1 MRAPVQILHD
11 YLCRRVGQATNPDFS
26 DDFLSEW
33 ESDLKTADFP
43 QTYPGKEEVLKAL
56 QQTMTAEERSSISEN
71 DLAGAIEN
79 LLDAS
84 YYSAL
89 LPFYSER
96 LRKELL
102 PNAGYWDVEVD
113 PKAYEWKEYLGSL
126 LYERALERL
135 WRTGQSIDEA
145 VDGIRNSSDFLPG
158 NTEEGGLNL
167 EIAPPEEIRKILI
180 DRAVHYWHGEER
192 TPEMVAA
199 IIAAGRES
207 DLKIEPLLVRH
218 DEKIVDDYLYTRLG
232 LVPVTDYVLQENTFI
247 RTPIRP
253 VLEFLRSYK
262 GIKQAVDEVV
272 KTIRPEERA
281 EYLGIFELQ
290 MTMMER
296 IKELVGQAAMAYLQP
311 YFSNALRKEIR
322 QFEDDWG
329 EDLDIRKLEESE
341 YLRSILN
348 ECELKILWREGETLD
363 EVVKALRRDYDRFTV
378 WPEEFGLNLIFCS
391 EESVAKALVKRL
403 RNLHEG
409 EQLTPEMEAALKE
422 NR

>member
-1 MRAPVQILHD
+1 
-11 YLCRRVGQATNPDFS
+11 
-26 DDFLSEW
+26 
-33 ESDLKTADFP
+33 
-43 QTYPGKEEVLKAL
+43 
-56 QQTMTAEERSSISEN
+56 
-71 DLAGAIEN
+71 
-79 LLDAS
+79 
-84 YYSAL
+84 
-89 LPFYSER
+89 
-96 LRKELL
+96 
-102 PNAGYWDVEVD
+102 
-113 PKAYEWKEYLGSL
+113 
-126 LYERALERL
+126 
-135 WRTGQSIDEA
+135 
-145 VDGIRNSSDFLPG
+145 
-158 NTEEGGLNL
+158 
-167 EIAPPEEIRKILI
+167 
-180 DRAVHYWHGEER
+180 
-192 TPEMVAA
+192 MVAA